1 MTPFEATLRRAVA
14 DLDALGAPW
23 AMIGG
28 VAVSARSVP
37 RFTVRLAHSATD
49 VAIDLLFA
57 SSGIEKEIVDAAR
70 RSGTSSLSRCSPAG
84 IRT

>member
-37 RFTVRLAHSATD
+37 RFTVRLASLCRPHAP
-49 VAIDLLFA
+49 
-57 SSGIEKEIVDAAR
+57 R
-70 RSGTSSLSRCSPAG
+70 RRRQAPQGAPALCYVTG
-84 IRT
+84 LRENP